1 MKVKLAKLISI
12 LTVVPI
18 IAFFLITLLYYN
30 FHLEFESSL
39 WYVYSL
45 FFLTIL
51 PIMAYPLK
59 RIIPGFKN
67 QGRDGE
73 RKLAFILA
81 VIGYVCG
88 SIFAIIL
95 KAPII
100 VQEIFVAYLYSG
112 VALYIINKFIHF
124 KASGHACG
132 VSGPITLLC
141 SILGAKALW
150 FCLILPIVFWARMT
164 LKRHK
169 MRELIAGTLVGI
181 FSTII
186 ALKINM
192 FI

>member
-30 FHLEFESSL
+30 FHLEFRNSS

-59 RIIPGFKN
+59 RIIPVFKN

-88 SIFAIIL
+88 SIFAVIL
-95 KAPII
+95 KAPMI
-100 VQEIFVAYLYSG
+100 VQKIFAAYLYSG
-112 VALYIINKFIHF
+112 VILYVINKFIHF

-132 VSGPITLLC
+132 VSGPITLLY
-141 SILGAKALW
+141 SILGTKALW
-150 FCLILPIVFWARMT
+150 FYLILPLVFWARMT

-169 MRELIAGTLVGI
+169 MKELIAGTLVGI

-186 ALKINM
+186 ALKINVFM
-192 FI
+192 